1 MARLTMLRPR
11 VGTLRTGVAAAP
23 LEVDRMSSRPWSRL
37 RSQVLS
43 ANQLC
48 VHCRAQGRVEAATEV
63 DHVVPLWEGGTNAL
77 ANLQGLCHDCHGAK
91 SAAEAAK
98 RQGRGGSDL
107 CQSPGRVPRAYPIGQ
122 SLPHLNRETKWRE

>member
-43 ANQLC
+43 ANPLC

-63 DHVVPLWEGGTNAL
+63 DHRVPLW
-77 ANLQGLCHDCHGAK
+77 
-91 SAAEAAK
+91 
-98 RQGRGGSDL
+98 RGGSNDVGNL
-107 CQSPGRVPRAYPIGQ
+107 DPICGLHHAEKTAREAAERAQ
-122 SLPHLNRETKWRE
+122 K